1 MRYFIFRFLLAIRK
15 LVRVI
20 TTLFIGMAIL
30 GVIVAP
36 TMAYRVAYI
45 ILFGIVPFLIR
56 IYYDKLL
63 YRIKPE
69 GMELYLSV

>member
-1 MRYFIFRFLLAIRK
+1 
-15 LVRVI
+15 
-20 TTLFIGMAIL
+20 MAIL

-36 TMAYRVAYI
+36 TMDYRVAYI
-45 ILFGIVPFLIR
+45 VLFGIVPFLIR
-56 IYYDKLL
+56 IYYDELL

>member
-15 LVRVI
+15 LVRGI

-45 ILFGIVPFLIR
+45 VLFGIVPFLIR

-69 GMELYLSV
+69 GMELYLRV